1 MSTKDRSVRDP
12 ATNEDSRATRAEEKA
27 KRARTSDT
35 EAALME
41 TALVMDTV
49 RVTEQAAISA
59 SRVAGK
65 GDPDLVDQAGV
76 DAMRRVL
83 NELPIDGRIVIGEG
97 ERDEAPMLYIG
108 ENVGLADADS
118 WEVDIAVDP
127 VEGTNIT
134 ARMINNS
141 VAVIAMAERG
151 GLFQAP
157 DTYME
162 KLIVGPPAKGRVD
175 LTWPVAANLRGVALS
190 LDRAVDDLTIVILDR
205 PRHKQLIQEVRDAGA
220 RVKLIGDGDVIA
232 ALATAVR
239 GTGVHAV
246 MGIGGAPEGVLAAA
260 ALKCLGGEIQGRFKP
275 RNDDERRRLNE
286 MGANEDRVY
295 RTDDFAPG
303 KSIVF
308 SATGITDG
316 DLLRGVK
323 FFKNGARTHS
333 ITMGYRSSVI
343 RFNDAVHLMGDGA
356 RVTIQV

>member
-1 MSTKDRSVRDP
+1 
-12 ATNEDSRATRAEEKA
+12 
-27 KRARTSDT
+27 
-35 EAALME
+35 
-41 TALVMDTV
+41 MDTV
-49 RVTEQAAISA
+49 RVTEQAAIAA

-65 GDPDLVDQAGV
+65 GDADLVDQAGV
-76 DAMRRVL
+76 DAMRKVL

-108 ENVGLADADS
+108 ENVGIADEDS
-118 WEVDIAVDP
+118 WAVDIAVDP

-162 KLIVGPPAKGRVD
+162 KLIVGPPAKGKVD

-205 PRHKQLIQEVRDAGA
+205 PRHQQLIQEVRDAGA

-232 ALATAVR
+232 ALATVVR

-246 MGIGGAPEGVLAAA
+246 MGTGGAPEGVLAAA

-275 RNDDERRRLNE
+275 RNEEERKRLNA

-295 RTDDFAPG
+295 RTEEFAPG

-343 RFNDAVHLMGDGA
+343 RFTDSVHLMGDGA